1 MSRLLA
7 PLSILLAAPLLA
19 QTPTPPPAAS
29 NPYVHDE
36 TRTDAETKAAAQ
48 FAAMDINHDGFVTV
62 EEITAFIAARR
73 PSTRSGT
80 LPAPSALAKDMIDDA
95 DSDHDGKVSPA
106 EAKAAADRGFD
117 SVDTNKDGVISPA
130 ERVAANQEV
139 LATRRARPQETGR

>member
-1 MSRLLA
+1 MPRLLA
-7 PLSILLAAPLLA
+7 PLSILLATPLLA
-19 QTPTPPPAAS
+19 QTPAPPPAN

-48 FAAMDINHDGFVTV
+48 FAAMDINGDGFVTA

-73 PSTRSGT
+73 PSTKTGT

-95 DSDHDGKVSPA
+95 DSNHDGKVSPA